1 MNSKILTQISLV
13 IIVLVISFVFYNKY
27 FDFKNLSESTKTD
40 ENSTESPKSKIKGN
54 IIKDIVYKSEDNEGN
69 IYIIKS
75 ELGEINENE
84 QDLIYMTEVTAI
96 IKFTD
101 ESQVNLSSERAK
113 YNTSNNDTNF
123 FQNVIMNYLNHKV
136 NADNL
141 DIFFKDGK
149 LEAYNNL
156 VYRNVELNL
165 IADKVEI
172 DLITKNS
179 KILMFDKK
187 KIKIIKNK

>member
-179 KILMFDKK
+179 KILMFKKK